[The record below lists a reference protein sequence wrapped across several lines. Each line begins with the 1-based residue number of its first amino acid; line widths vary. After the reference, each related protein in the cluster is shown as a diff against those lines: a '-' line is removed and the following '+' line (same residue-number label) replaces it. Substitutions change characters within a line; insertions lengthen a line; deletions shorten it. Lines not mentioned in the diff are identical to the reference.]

1 MHPFMHQISIT
12 YRCAMRYR
20 DHELEGTGLAGCHT
34 PYLLTL
40 YNHPGI
46 SQEELAQRLHVNKSS
61 VARQLSTLESEG
73 YVRRESS
80 HEDKRILL
88 VYPTEKALA
97 LQDRIRTILR
107 GWSSYLTDDFT
118 DEEREQLSRLM
129 IRIADRAEHYM
140 EGSDDPCAPSGSI

>member
-1 MHPFMHQISIT
+1 MHQISIT

-46 SQEELAQRLHVNKSS
+46 SQEELAQHLHVNKSS
-61 VARQLSTLESEG
+61 VARQLSALEAAG

-80 HEDKRILL
+80 PEDKRILL
-88 VYPTEKALA
+88 VFPTEKALE
-97 LQDRIRTILR
+97 LRPRLRTILR
-107 GWSSYLTDDFT
+107 GWSEYLTDDFT
-118 DEEREQLSRLM
+118 DEERALLSKLM

-140 EGSDDPCAPSGSI
+140 EGSDEPCAPSGTI